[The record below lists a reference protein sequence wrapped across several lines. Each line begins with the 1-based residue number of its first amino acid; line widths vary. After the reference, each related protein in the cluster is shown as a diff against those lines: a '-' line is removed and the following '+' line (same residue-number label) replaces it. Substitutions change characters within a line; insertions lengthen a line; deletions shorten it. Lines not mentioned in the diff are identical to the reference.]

1 MPATRFLVV
10 RVDGAE
16 FAVPA
21 SRVCGM
27 LRMRGMS
34 VEAVDGLGPI
44 RYLASLNGRTL
55 PVYVPNRLL
64 GRRDRPVSARSCLLL
79 IRDHGT
85 QTGDSSDGAQRALLV
100 DSISRL
106 EDLPN
111 TCLRPPST
119 SSSGQVRLG
128 EKWRDVLDLDSL
140 CPAQPL
146 IPLSRPSLSAG

>member
-1 MPATRFLVV
+1 LSATRFLVV

-27 LRMRGMS
+27 LRMRGMTI
-34 VEAVDGLGPI
+34 ETVDGLDPI

-64 GRRDRPVSARSCLLL
+64 GRRDRPISARSCLLL
-79 IRDHGT
+79 IRDQTTHGK
-85 QTGDSSDGAQRALLV
+85 DCDRAQRALLV

-106 EDLPN
+106 EDLPTN
-111 TCLRPPST
+111 CLRPPT
-119 SSSGQVRLG
+119 SHSNGQVRLG

-140 CPAQPL
+140 SPAQPA
-146 IPLSRPSLSAG
+146 IPLSRMT

>member
-34 VEAVDGLGPI
+34 VEEVDGLGPI
-44 RYLASLNGRTL
+44 RYLASVNGRTL

-64 GRRDRPVSARSCLLL
+64 GRRDRPLTARSCLLL
-79 IRDHGT
+79 IRDHASAP
-85 QTGDSSDGAQRALLV
+85 DSAQMQEGAHRALLV

-106 EDLPN
+106 EDLPAA
-111 TCLRPPST
+111 CLRPSGLSST
-119 SSSGQVRLG
+119 GKVRLG

-140 CPAQPL
+140 CPAQPV
-146 IPLSRPSLSAG
+146 IPLSRMT

>member
-1 MPATRFLVV
+1 MPATRYLVV

-27 LRMRGMS
+27 LRMRGVT
-34 VEAVDGLGPI
+34 VETVDGLGPI
-44 RYLASLNGRTL
+44 RYLASLNGRTM

-64 GRRDRPVSARSCLLL
+64 GRRDRPISARSCLLL
-79 IRDHGT
+79 IRDQNSHGKD
-85 QTGDSSDGAQRALLV
+85 GDSAQRALLV

-106 EDLPN
+106 EDLPAA
-111 TCLRPPST
+111 CLRPST
-119 SSSGQVRLG
+119 LGSQGQVRLG

-140 CPAQPL
+140 CPAQPAVTL
-146 IPLSRPSLSAG
+146 NRIPLSAG